1 MRPRSPVL
9 VLVLV
14 LLLVLLV
21 PGLVRPLK
29 RLRLLVPMRLVPVPM
44 RLPVLA
50 SCLPVVP
57 VSARAPRRP
66 VPRGSTST
74 SRDGR

>member
-1 MRPRSPVL
+1 VSVL
-9 VLVLV
+9 VLALV
-14 LLLVLLV
+14 RLLVLLV

-57 VSARAPRRP
+57 ASVSARVPRRP
-66 VPRGSTST
+66 VPQGSTST